1 MIRVKK
7 GELMASMLGNV
18 IQFFDKIGIYEVVM
32 PFLLTFTIVFAILE
46 KTKVLGTEGDKNGP
60 RKNINALVAFVI
72 GFMVIASA
80 QLVQIVTQVS
90 SQVVILILLI
100 VFFLTLVGTFYKPT
114 STGETVPGNW
124 QTFFLFFMF
133 IGILFIFLAA
143 IKTQN
148 GYSWLEIGINY
159 LANYWSSTAVA
170 SILLIIVIIATV
182 WWITKKE
189 E

>member
-1 MIRVKK
+1 
-7 GELMASMLGNV
+7 MASMLGNV
-18 IQFFDKIGIYEVVM
+18 IQFFDKIGIYEVVL

-46 KTKVLGTEGDKNGP
+46 KTKVFGTEGEKNHP

-80 QLVQIVTQVS
+80 QLVQIITQVS

-100 VFFLTLVGTFYKPT
+100 VFFLTLIGTFYKPA
-114 STGETVPGNW
+114 STDEKVPGGW

-170 SILLIIVIIATV
+170 SIILIVVIVATV
-182 WWITKKE
+182 WWIQQKE
-189 E
+189 D